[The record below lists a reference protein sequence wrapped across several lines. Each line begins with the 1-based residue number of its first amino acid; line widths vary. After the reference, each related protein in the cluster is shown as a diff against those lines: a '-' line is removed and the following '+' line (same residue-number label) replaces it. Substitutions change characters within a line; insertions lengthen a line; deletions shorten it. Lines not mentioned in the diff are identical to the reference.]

1 MDESSWRSTGG
12 IRATCEN
19 ALAQWMRSESSVP
32 SAAGAHSSR
41 ISAGSHAASDEPS
54 CSYRETARGRTLQIR
69 ARGSTP
75 AANPRLPAAPGELP
89 NRRLSR
95 DRPLTQRRGSLA
107 PAVGW
112 ICLAGTASPCRC
124 LRMGVVIVP
133 SLGCRSSALP
143 PRRWRLQ
150 SETPAST
157 PWITGTQRARV
168 LHRPLRDHDG
178 LGLPGGGDVLEQ
190 MNFRPIGHAVRDTA
204 VHPCVASPTR
214 TQRTARP
221 RSLRPGTLV

>member
-1 MDESSWRSTGG
+1 MNRHGA
-12 IRATCEN
+12 RRVAF
-19 ALAQWMRSESSVP
+19 AQP
-32 SAAGAHSSR
+32 A
-41 ISAGSHAASDEPS
+41 
-54 CSYRETARGRTLQIR
+54 RTLSPS
-69 ARGSTP
+69 GCE
-75 AANPRLPAAPGELP
+75 ANPRCLRPLAHTLPESPQDRMLHRTSRRARTGKPRAGARSRSALGAARPQPIRASRRPPGELP

-143 PRRWRLQ
+143 PRRWWLQ

-190 MNFRPIGHAVRDTA
+190 MNFRPIGHAVRDTV

-214 TQRTARP
+214 TQGTART